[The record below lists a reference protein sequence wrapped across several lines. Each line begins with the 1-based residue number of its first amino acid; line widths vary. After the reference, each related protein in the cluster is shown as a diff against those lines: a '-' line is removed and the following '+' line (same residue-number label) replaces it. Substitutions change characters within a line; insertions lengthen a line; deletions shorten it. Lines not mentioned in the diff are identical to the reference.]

1 MVLGKLDK
9 VIINKTH
16 EFNCYEYH
24 KVGQIPTDSFSVVI
38 SADDFQPARN
48 AMENI
53 NTIDIVDGNGTTLLS
68 TTDYDRY
75 REINFQSKSE
85 YTRFRNPETK
95 DSVDTFKITFKSIDL
110 EEKVKRLIEKV
121 DPVFD
126 ESSMTIQGYCAYKKK
141 ELGEICR
148 QKIYEGCDVVTE
160 YGTEHFTFNADDQMN
175 LNTTYLAALNT
186 GLPQSYHPSTDPS
199 SPCTVYSA
207 KDIISIY
214 LTLQSNLLYHQT
226 YCNMLNTL
234 LGRYS
239 TKAEMKTV
247 TYGMELPSD
256 LKEKMDI
263 ALANGQDVVDAIM
276 TKAGITQPDSSTVE
290 GELSENETS
299 VS

>member
-1 MVLGKLDK
+1 MPFEKIV
-9 VIINKTH
+9 INKKHVFACFEVTLPS
-16 EFNCYEYH
+16 EC
-24 KVGQIPTDSFSVVI
+24 FSVVI
-38 SADDFQPARN
+38 HADDFQKARE
-48 AMENI
+48 AMEKI
-53 NTIDIVDGNGTTLLS
+53 DTIDIVDTEGMIRLS
-68 TTDYDRY
+68 TYDYGRCSN
-75 REINFQSKSE
+75 IIFQNKLD
-85 YTRFRNPETK
+85 YPHYVDPETNTP
-95 DSVDTFKITFKSIDL
+95 VDTFRIYLKPTDL
-110 EEKVKRLIEKV
+110 EEKVEQLIAKV

-126 ESSMTIQGYCAYKKK
+126 ESSMTIQGYCTYKKK